1 MEKLELREDKTTTS
15 LSLNRQVG
23 LVSIVQLEKEKG
35 KGPSGQ
41 GLLHTVGVEQVHR
54 GRGERKKG
62 VMERGRGEGQAEENQ
77 GEKGW
82 STAKESEEEDTMR
95 GEVRT
100 EESAGSYRPPTP
112 TLVVSEGGSLPR
124 Y

>member
-35 KGPSGQ
+35 KGPSRQ

-82 STAKESEEEDTMR
+82 STAKESEEDTVR
-95 GEVRT
+95 REVRT